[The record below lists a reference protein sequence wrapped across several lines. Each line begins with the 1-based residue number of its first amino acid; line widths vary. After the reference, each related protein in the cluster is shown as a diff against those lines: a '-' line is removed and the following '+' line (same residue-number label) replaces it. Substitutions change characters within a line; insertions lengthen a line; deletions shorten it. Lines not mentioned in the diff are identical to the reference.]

1 MATQYII
8 RAPQNAVHNG
18 DHPCMDTV
26 MISLNAANW
35 STAVDPAA
43 NGGAGDVYRC
53 PRAFVPNY
61 SGTLVFQAAQDSADS
76 TMIVNAGQVY
86 PIAIKSITQASCSAA
101 LQVANAICALY

>member
-1 MATQYII
+1 MARYII
-8 RAPQNAVHNG
+8 RGPQDAVNNG
-18 DHPCMDTV
+18 DHPCMDTAMV
-26 MISLNAANW
+26 TLASANW
-35 STAVDPAA
+35 AASQDPSAI
-43 NGGAGDVYRC
+43 GDTYRC

-101 LQVANAICALY
+101 LQVANAVTLLY